1 MSLHFIF
8 GPAGTGK
15 TVRCCEEI
23 RDYMTGGKERSA
35 FLLVPDQ
42 ETYTAER
49 MLAGIFPGK
58 GFMNVTV
65 CGFSRLAYRIFH
77 ELRSPVRDALSPLGQ
92 QLVVSHIMND
102 HREELQILARSA
114 SQPHFADRL
123 VQLFHRLD
131 MFCVSEADLE
141 AAASQEENT
150 PLGKKLS
157 DLALLYKNYHSFL
170 RERFSYEGSLF
181 DLLAREIPR
190 SDMLR
195 HSHIWIDGF
204 NGMAP
209 QKINIVSA
217 LVRTAEQ
224 VTFTLQMPAPDSEN
238 DCEIFAQPDRLYR
251 MLLENI
257 GQAES
262 VALSEHHRYHCPRIL
277 SIAAEYFQSPSD
289 NCSLP
294 AAQSVTP
301 EKGVH
306 LISAS
311 DRNGEADFISRRIL
325 TLVRD
330 KGLRWRDILV
340 LLRTADHYTDAL
352 ERAFLK
358 YKIPGFIDK
367 KQPVNNHPL
376 IMLIDSMLRF
386 LSAEMSGK
394 NKGFQRNTVFRLLK
408 TNMLPSFTTSEIDRL
423 ENYTLKYNIRY
434 GTWQKTWAFRDY
446 RSPDD
451 KPGTLTEKEEKMQKD
466 ADLWRKKVVALL
478 NPLRD
483 RWKTAAT
490 AKEKCTVLYEWLIE
504 QKVPQTLAAWDDEE
518 YEKTKSRPHNQVWK
532 KIISLFEEAVH
543 ASGNE
548 TMADKT
554 FFLMMKDGISSL
566 TYSMIPPTLD
576 HVTVTSMDRGYAAE
590 AKVVFIPGLLEGEFP
605 QKIDDTGFFTEA
617 EKQNLWSH
625 SKINLGDNL
634 LQLIGQEQFYTYLA
648 LTRASDA
655 LYLSCPESA
664 DDGSQGEPSFLFTR
678 LKDRGFYTEYTRSL
692 SPSPTEDDSSFFT
705 NPDQALSL
713 LPLILQEGVP
723 PENSRWT
730 ALRNWARKE
739 NLPLLQSKLAGLY
752 YQNTATALTKEEARK
767 LFMPHGGF
775 FGSVTRLQNYRTCP
789 YQYFLQYGLGIEER
803 KTGDVDPLDYGNY
816 LHAGLH
822 KFGDR
827 LKKENRQ
834 WRDADDKDIE
844 NLSKEITEELVP
856 RIKAGAL
863 SSDISLRYTKRV
875 LDRTFEDA
883 LKRFRRWS
891 RQSGFDTIDLERPF
905 TVRISA
911 GPHDSFTLIGRIDRV
926 DSDGKHVVVSD
937 YKTGSP
943 TVNLR
948 DILNGTSLQ
957 LITYLLALSKD
968 EETKDLLP
976 AAMMYIYLHGN
987 VRPVETVP
995 PDGIP
1000 DLKENS
1006 QINGLFLNNPA
1017 VLESLDKEAGHDKSF
1032 IPVRYTSKGAVHGA
1046 SPVLSDAQF
1055 ESLKTITEQILI
1067 HLYEEIQSGDISI
1080 YPIKSGQFTACTYC
1094 PYKSIC
1100 RFEPGLEENNFNYLV
1115 KNKNAKNIL
1124 ETKAAALASERK
1136 EPSHE

>member
-1 MSLHFIF
+1 MSLRFIF

-23 RDYMTGGKERSA
+23 RKYVTGEKERSA

-65 CGFSRLAYRIFH
+65 CGFSRLAYRVFQ

-92 QLVVSHIMND
+92 QLVVSHILND
-102 HREELQILARSA
+102 HKNELQILAKSA

-123 VQLFHRLD
+123 VQLFHQLD
-131 MFCVSEADLE
+131 MFCVSETDL
-141 AAASQEENT
+141 ATASLQEENT

-195 HSHIWIDGF
+195 RSRIWIDGF

-217 LVRTAEQ
+217 LVQTAEQ
-224 VTFTLQMPAPDSEN
+224 VTFTLQMPDPNTETG
-238 DCEIFAQPDRLYR
+238 CEIFAQPDRLYR
-251 MLLENI
+251 MLLQTI

-262 VALSEHHRYHCPRIL
+262 VTLSEYHRYHCPRIL
-277 SIAAEYFQSPSD
+277 SLVSGYFQSPSE
-289 NCSLP
+289 NCPLP
-294 AAQSVTP
+294 KAQPVTP

-306 LISAS
+306 LVAAP
-311 DRNGEADFISRRIL
+311 DRNGEADFMARRML

-340 LLRTADHYTDAL
+340 LLRTGDHYTDAL
-352 ERAFLK
+352 ERSFLK

-376 IMLIDSMLRF
+376 VILIDSLIRF
-386 LSAEMSGK
+386 LSAESKG
-394 NKGFQRNTVFRLLK
+394 NHRGFQRNIIFRLLK
-408 TNMLPSFTTSEIDRL
+408 TNMLSSFSRDEVDRL
-423 ENYTLKYNIRY
+423 ENYTMKYNIRY
-434 GTWQKTWAFRDY
+434 GLWQKPWTFRDY
-446 RSPDD
+446 GSPDGE
-451 KPGTLTEKEEKMQKD
+451 PGALTQKEAEIQKEANVWREKT
-466 ADLWRKKVVALL
+466 VTLL
-478 NPLRD
+478 NPLRNC
-483 RWKTAAT
+483 WKMTAT

-504 QKVPQTLAAWDDEE
+504 QKIPRTLAARDDEE
-518 YEKTKSRPHNQVWK
+518 YEKTKSRPHSQVWK

-548 TMADKT
+548 SMSDDT
-554 FFLMMKDGISSL
+554 FFLMLKDGLSSL

-605 QKIDDTGFFTEA
+605 QKIDDSGFFTES
-617 EKQNLWSH
+617 EKQLLWSH
-625 SKINLGDNL
+625 AKINLGDNL
-634 LQLIGQEQFYTYLA
+634 LQLIGQEQFYAYLA
-648 LTRASDA
+648 LTRSSDA
-655 LYLSCPESA
+655 LYLSYPESG
-664 DDGSQGEPSFLFTR
+664 DDGSRGEASFLFTQ
-678 LKDRGFYTEYTRSL
+678 LKDRGYYTEYIHAL
-692 SPSPTEDDSSFFT
+692 SPSPAEDDPSFFA
-705 NPDQALSL
+705 NPDQSLSL
-713 LPLILQEGVP
+713 LPLILHEGIP

-730 ALRNWARKE
+730 ALRNWAKKE
-739 NLPLLQSKLAGLY
+739 NPALLQNKLAGLY
-752 YQNTATALTKEEARK
+752 YQNTAASLSKEEAKK
-767 LFMPHGGF
+767 LFMPKGRF
-775 FGSVTRLQNYRTCP
+775 FGSVTKLQNYRTCP
-789 YQYFLQYGLGIEER
+789 YRYFLQYGLGIEER
-803 KTGDVDPLDYGNY
+803 KTGDVDALDYGNY
-816 LHAGLH
+816 LHASLH
-822 KFGDR
+822 QFGAR
-827 LKKENRQ
+827 LKKEHRQ
-834 WRDADDKDIE
+834 WRDADDDNIK
-844 NLSKEITEELVP
+844 NMSKEITEELIP
-856 RIKAGAL
+856 RIKSGAL
-863 SSDISLRYTKRV
+863 HSDMSLQYTKRV

-883 LKRFRRWS
+883 LKRFRQWS

-911 GPHDSFTLIGRIDRV
+911 GPHDSFTLIGKIDRI

-937 YKTGSP
+937 YKTGRP
-943 TVNLR
+943 TVSLN

-968 EETKDLLP
+968 KEMKNLLP
-976 AAMMYIYLHGN
+976 AAMMYIYLHGS

-1000 DLKENS
+1000 PLKEKDGV
-1006 QINGLFLNNPA
+1006 NGLFLDDSA
-1017 VLESLDKEAGHDKSF
+1017 VLETLDKEAGHNNSF
-1032 IPVRYTSKGAVHGA
+1032 LPVRYTLKGAVHSA
-1046 SPVLSDAQF
+1046 SPILSESQF
-1055 ESLKTITEQILI
+1055 ESLKIITEEILI
-1067 HLYEEIQSGDISI
+1067 RLYQEMQSGDISI
-1080 YPIKSGQFTACTYC
+1080 YPVKSGTTAACSYC
-1094 PYKSIC
+1094 PYRSIC
-1100 RFEPGLEENNFNYLV
+1100 RFEPQLEENNFNYLV
-1115 KNKNAKNIL
+1115 KDKNAKHIL
-1124 ETKAAALASERK
+1124 EEKAADLVSERK
-1136 EPSHE
+1136 EIPHE